1 MTTRATP
8 GVWAD
13 LVGQQPTVEVLRSAV
28 TAATEALAGR
38 RSAGMTHAWLFT
50 GPPGSGRSN
59 AARAFAAG
67 LQCEH
72 GGCGECLACRTA
84 LAGSHADVTLVTTEK
99 LSLGVDEVR
108 ELVRKSAMS
117 PTGNRWQVMVVEDAD
132 RLTERGAD
140 ALLKSVEEPATRTV
154 WLLCAPTAEDVVPT
168 IRSRCRLLVLRT
180 PTPAAVAQVLQQ
192 RDGVTAEVATFA
204 ARASQGHIGRARAL
218 AVDEGSRNRRRE
230 VLALP
235 VRLTGL
241 GACMTAAAN
250 LVDAASEEAAPIASR
265 LDQSERADLEQ
276 ALGLGTRGARPRGA
290 QAALKELDDQ
300 HKARGKRLQRD
311 ALDRSLVDL
320 MSFYRDVLVVQL
332 GGDVD
337 LVNEESRRDIES
349 LARSGSP
356 ESTVRRIQALLD
368 CREALEGSV
377 APLLAAEALMI
388 SLARGS

>member
-1 MTTRATP
+1 
-8 GVWAD
+8 VWAD
-13 LVGQQPTVEVLRSAV
+13 LVGQEPTVEVLRGAVDSAGL
-28 TAATEALAGR
+28 ALQGQR
-38 RSAGMTHAWLFT
+38 TGGMTHAWLLT

-59 AARAFAAG
+59 AARAFAAA
-67 LQCEH
+67 LQCPH

-84 LAGSHADVTLVTTEK
+84 LAGSHPDVTLVTTER

-108 ELVRKSAMS
+108 ELVRRAAMS
-117 PTGNRWQVMVVEDAD
+117 PTGDRWQVVVVEDAD

-180 PTPAAVAQVLQQ
+180 PPPAAVAQVLRQ
-192 RDGVTAEVATFA
+192 RDGVSAEVATFA

-218 AVDEGSRNRRRE
+218 ATDEDTRNRRRE

-235 VRLTGL
+235 TRLTDL

-250 LVDAASEEAAPIASR
+250 LVDAATEEAAPIASR
-265 LDQSERADLEQ
+265 LDSAERTDLEQ
-276 ALGLGTRGARPRGA
+276 ALGMGTRGAKPRGA
-290 QAALKELDDQ
+290 QGALRELEEQ
-300 HKARGKRLQRD
+300 HRARGKRLQRD

-320 MSFYRDVLVVQL
+320 MSFYRDTLVVQT
-332 GGDVD
+332 GGGVD

-349 LARSGSP
+349 LARAGSP
-356 ESTVRRIQALLD
+356 ESTVRRIQAILE
-368 CREALEGSV
+368 CREALEASV
-377 APLLAAEALMI
+377 APLLAVEALMI
-388 SLARGS
+388 ALARGT

>member
-1 MTTRATP
+1 
-8 GVWAD
+8 VWAD
-13 LVGQQPTVEVLRSAV
+13 LVGQEPTVEVLRGAVDSAGL
-28 TAATEALAGR
+28 ALQGQR
-38 RSAGMTHAWLFT
+38 TGGMTHAWLLT

-59 AARAFAAG
+59 AARAFAAA
-67 LQCEH
+67 LQCPH

-84 LAGSHADVTLVTTEK
+84 LAGSHPDVTLVTTER

-108 ELVRKSAMS
+108 ELVRRAAMS
-117 PTGNRWQVMVVEDAD
+117 PTGDRWQVVVVEDAD

-180 PTPAAVAQVLQQ
+180 PPPAAVAQVLRQ
-192 RDGVTAEVATFA
+192 RDGVSAEVATFA

-218 AVDEGSRNRRRE
+218 ATDEDTRNRRRE

-235 VRLTGL
+235 TRLTDL

-250 LVDAASEEAAPIASR
+250 LVDAATEEAAPIASR
-265 LDQSERADLEQ
+265 LDSAERTDLEQ
-276 ALGLGTRGARPRGA
+276 ALGMGTRGAKPRGA
-290 QAALKELDDQ
+290 QGALRELEEQ
-300 HKARGKRLQRD
+300 HRARGKRLQRD

-320 MSFYRDVLVVQL
+320 MSLYRDTLVVQT
-332 GGDVD
+332 GGGVD

-349 LARSGSP
+349 LARAGSP
-356 ESTVRRIQALLD
+356 ESTVRRIQAILE
-368 CREALEGSV
+368 CREALEASV
-377 APLLAAEALMI
+377 APLLAVEALMI
-388 SLARGS
+388 ALARGT